1 MVGCMLNEVTIRRQ
15 ILDSYFKKL
24 SNCLELDVV
33 IVGGMLLSG
42 RKVAQNIL
50 ARL

>member
-1 MVGCMLNEVTIRRQ
+1 MLNEVTISRPS
-15 ILDSYFKKL
+15 LDSYFKKL

-42 RKVAQNIL
+42 RKAAQNIL
-50 ARL
+50 ERL